1 MALEHWSAV
10 FSLSCK
16 CGPSTISDNSL
27 SGTLFDTRSYRMKR
41 LHRMIIKA
49 FIGPLFITFAIVLFI
64 LVMQFLWKYVDDL
77 MGKGL
82 EWYVL
87 VELMMYA
94 TASFVPLA
102 LPLAILLS
110 SIMTIGGLGEN
121 SELVPMRSA
130 GLGLLRIMS
139 PLIVTV
145 LLISV
150 GSFYFSNNLLPVAN
164 LKFHSL
170 LWDVTRKKPA
180 LNLRPGI
187 FYDGIDGFSIRAME
201 KDPDSG
207 LLTDVLIYDH
217 RAAFQ
222 GNKTVVRAKTGNMNR
237 STDGRYLIL
246 TLKDGHFYDEH
257 SPAGADNSSYPMMRG
272 TFKEDEIRLDLSGL
286 GLDRTD
292 KDLFKD
298 HYKMLTMGQLQVAGD
313 SLQRELRERDMEQQQ
328 HLANSLFIT
337 RTARSGPNTA
347 DPVPTENVDRDTS
360 AQRDVYDAAMNMVRN
375 NINYIDRSMEETS
388 GRSGQIAHFNVEWHR
403 KPMLAFACLLF
414 FFIGAPLGAIIRK
427 GGMGLPVVFA
437 IVFFLVFHIVSF
449 STERLVIAGEMN
461 AWPGMWISTLV
472 LLPIGIFL
480 TWKAT
485 TDSPLFVA
493 DAYYRGWQRLRS
505 FFMRQHAHTPTLQ

>member
-1 MALEHWSAV
+1 
-10 FSLSCK
+10 
-16 CGPSTISDNSL
+16 
-27 SGTLFDTRSYRMKR
+27 MKR
-41 LHRMIIKA
+41 LHRMIIRA
-49 FIGPLFITFAIVLFI
+49 FIGPLLVTFVIVLFI

-82 EWYVL
+82 EWYIL

-102 LPLAILLS
+102 LPLAVLLS

-139 PLIVTV
+139 PLLVTV
-145 LLISV
+145 LFLAL

-187 FYDGIDGFSIRAME
+187 FYDGIEGFSIRAME
-201 KDPDSG
+201 KNPDNG

-222 GNKTVVRAKTGNMNR
+222 GNKTVVRARTGNMNR

-257 SPAGADNSSYPMMRG
+257 SPAGGDKSSYPMMRG
-272 TFKEDEIRLDLSGL
+272 TFAEDEIRLDLSGL

-292 KDLFKD
+292 KELFKD
-298 HYKMLTMGQLQVAGD
+298 HYKMLTMGQLHIARD
-313 SLQRELRERDMEQQQ
+313 SLVRELRERDSEQER

-337 RTARSGPNTA
+337 RRSQTQLDTTTMFQPEKDNVVE
-347 DPVPTENVDRDTS
+347 DPT
-360 AQRDVYDAAMNMVRN
+360 AQRDVHDAAMNMVRN
-375 NINYIDRSMEETS
+375 NINYIERALEERGS
-388 GRSGQIAHFNVEWHR
+388 RSGQIAHFNVEWHR

-427 GGMGLPVVFA
+427 GGMGLPVVIA
-437 IVFFLVFHIVSF
+437 ILFFLVFHIVSF

-461 AWPGMWISTLV
+461 AWPGMWVSTLV
-472 LLPIGIFL
+472 LLPVGVIL

-505 FFMRQHAHTPTLQ
+505 FFMRPHAHTPTLQ